1 MERNGGYVERLGQVI
16 VVQIVVFAS
25 FSYVEGHADRMEDEI
40 ELAAEVLHGPV
51 DEAFQI
57 GHARGVGRHDDRAA
71 LLGQLVDRAHADRY
85 GRVRQHDLGSLLN
98 GAPGHFPC
106 DGILVQGAENQPLL
120 PFQQIVRHIS

>member
-1 MERNGGYVERLGQVI
+1 MERNGGYVERLGQVV
-16 VVQIVVFAS
+16 VVQVVVFAS
-25 FSYVEGHADRMEDEI
+25 FPYVEGHADRMEDEI

-71 LLGQLVDRAHADRY
+71 LLGQLVDRAHADRDGSIGQY
-85 GRVRQHDLGSLLN
+85 DLGALFD

-106 DGILVQGAENQPLL
+106 DGILVQGTENQPLF